1 MVFND
6 SEVFRDLVVFC
17 DIDFIELLFELK
29 YEKEFF
35 FRSLVDID
43 FEREGRKKRQLVKQY
58 VKELEE

>member
-6 SEVFRDLVVFC
+6 SEVFCDLVVFC
-17 DIDFIELLFELK
+17 DIDFIELLFEVK

-43 FEREGRKKRQLVKQY
+43 FEREGRKKR
-58 VKELEE
+58 

>member
-17 DIDFIELLFELK
+17 DIDFIEFLFEVK

-43 FEREGRKKRQLVKQY
+43 FEREG
-58 VKELEE
+58 

>member
-17 DIDFIELLFELK
+17 DIDFIEFLFEVK

>member
-17 DIDFIELLFELK
+17 DIDFIELLFEVK
-29 YEKEFF
+29 YEKEFL

-43 FEREGRKKRQLVKQY
+43 FEREGRKKR
-58 VKELEE
+58 